1 MSGSNRAAA
10 GIGVSRVL
18 GLVREIL
25 IGATLGV
32 TPAAEAFRVAMRIP
46 NIVQNLLGEGSLSAS
61 FVPVYARLIE
71 DRQET
76 EARRVAGG
84 VLGLLTAAIVIIVA
98 LIVLFAGPIIS
109 VLAWGIADDA
119 TRDKAVDLT
128 RITAVG
134 IGLLGISAWC
144 LGILNSHRQ
153 YFLSYAAPALWNL
166 AQIVTLAIA
175 ALIFAFADTDGE
187 TEEQTASRI
196 LDNADR
202 AATWLAVAV
211 LVGSFLQ
218 LAVQVPRVRVLTQGV
233 TPHLRRDGDVR
244 TVLRRFGPAVGAR
257 GVVQI
262 SSFLDI
268 FLATFLVQGGL
279 ATLGLVT
286 PLYILPISFFGFS
299 IAATELTEMSRRSDR
314 ADHVA
319 RRVEIGLRKVAL
331 PAGLVTGLLVF
342 GGGAIADTLF
352 RWPSQLLDGSISADN
367 SVVFGLTM
375 AVYALALPAAMSARV
390 TQNALFA
397 LGDTATPAR
406 IAIVRLIVLL
416 AITVLVM
423 FQADR
428 LTVVDG
434 AIGGWDA
441 LPHFPPWEPLD
452 VATRKN
458 LTGVAHLGPVGIG
471 LGTLGASWVEWALLR
486 RNLNRAIGQHTRSGL
501 AVATVAAGL
510 GTGVVVLAIRVL
522 LNIPMPLEGIVLG
535 IAALGSYIGLLR
547 FQGYRPLGPVGAN
560 AD

>member
-10 GIGVSRVL
+10 GIGLSRVL

-61 FVPVYARLIE
+61 FIPVYARLIE
-71 DRQET
+71 DRQEA

-84 VLGLLTAAIVIIVA
+84 VLGLLTAAIVIVVA
-98 LIVLFAGPIIS
+98 LIVLFAGPIIG
-109 VLAWGIADDA
+109 VLGWGIADDA
-119 TRDKAVDLT
+119 TRDKAVQLT

-166 AQIVTLAIA
+166 AQIVTLAVA
-175 ALIFAFADTDGE
+175 AVVVSQRSTPDAPGE
-187 TEEQTASRI
+187 AAAANLS
-196 LDNADR
+196 NANDI
-202 AATWLAVAV
+202 ATWLAIAVLIGSVLQVAV
-211 LVGSFLQ
+211 Q
-218 LAVQVPRVRVLTQGV
+218 IPRVRVLTQGV
-233 TPHLRRDGDVR
+233 TPHLRRDGEVR

-331 PAGLVTGLLVF
+331 PAGLVTALLVF
-342 GGGAIADTLF
+342 GGGSLADTLF
-352 RWPSQLLDGSISADN
+352 RWPNQLLDGSLTADN

-397 LGDTATPAR
+397 LGDTVTPAR
-406 IAIVRLIVLL
+406 IAVVRLGVLL
-416 AITVLVM
+416 AVTLLVM

-434 AIGGWDA
+434 TIAGWDA
-441 LPHFPPWEPLD
+441 LPHFPPWEPVE
-452 VATRKN
+452 VAQRVN
-458 LTGVAHLGPVGIG
+458 VDRVAHLGPVGIG
-471 LGTLGASWVEWALLR
+471 LGTLCASWVEWALLR
-486 RNLNRAIGQHTRSGL
+486 RNLNRAVAATTRSGL
-501 AVATVAAGL
+501 AVATIAAGL
-510 GTGVVVLAIRVL
+510 GAGIVVLAIRTL
-522 LNIPMPLEGIVLG
+522 LDIPMPFEGVVLCV
-535 IAALGSYIGLLR
+535 AALASYIGLLR
-547 FQGYRPLGPVGAN
+547 FQGYRPLTA
-560 AD
+560 

>member
-10 GIGVSRVL
+10 GIGISRVL

-25 IGATLGV
+25 IGATLGL
-32 TPAAEAFRVAMRIP
+32 TPAAEAFRVAMRVP

-71 DRQET
+71 ERQDT

-84 VLGLLTAAIVIIVA
+84 VLGLLSAAIVIIVS
-98 LIVLFAGPIIS
+98 LIILLADPLIS
-109 VLAWGIADDA
+109 VIGWGIADDA
-119 TRDKAVDLT
+119 TKDKAVQLT

-166 AQIVTLAIA
+166 AQIATLAVTAITFGLQDTEGLTNA
-175 ALIFAFADTDGE
+175 QLDQRLVNNADT
-187 TEEQTASRI
+187 
-196 LDNADR
+196 

-211 LVGSFLQ
+211 LFGSVLQ
-218 LAVQVPRVRVLTQGV
+218 VAVQIPRVRILTQGV

-268 FLATFLVQGGL
+268 FLATFLVAGGL
-279 ATLGLVT
+279 ATLGYVV
-286 PLYILPISFFGFS
+286 PLYILPISLFGFS
-299 IAATELTEMSRRSDR
+299 IATTELTEMSRRNDR
-314 ADHVA
+314 ADLVA
-319 RRVEIGLRKVAL
+319 HRVQLGLRKVAL
-331 PAGLVTGLLVF
+331 PAAFVTATLVF

-352 RWPSQLLDGSISADN
+352 RWPNELISGDLSSDN
-367 SVVFGLTM
+367 SVVFGITM
-375 AVYALALPAAMSARV
+375 AIYALALPAAMSARV

-397 LGDTATPAR
+397 LGDTATPAQV
-406 IAIVRLIVLL
+406 AIVRLLVLL
-416 AITVLVM
+416 AVTVMVM

-434 AIGGWDA
+434 VIGGWDA
-441 LPHFPPWEPLD
+441 LPHLPFWEPLD
-452 VATRKN
+452 VAIRKN
-458 LTGVAHLGPVGIG
+458 PDRVAHLGPAGIG
-471 LGTLGASWVEWALLR
+471 LGTLVASWVEWALLR
-486 RNLNRAIGQHTRSGL
+486 RKLSESIGITINSGL
-501 AVATVAAGL
+501 AFPTLAAGL
-510 GTGVVVLAIRVL
+510 ASGIVVLAIRVL
-522 LNIPMPLEGIVLG
+522 LNIPMPIEGIVVG
-535 IAALGSYIGLLR
+535 FAALLSYIGFLR
-547 FQGYRPLGPVGAN
+547 FLGYRPRNPRA
-560 AD
+560 

>member
-10 GIGVSRVL
+10 GIGLSRVL

-25 IGATLGV
+25 IGATLGI

-61 FVPVYARLIE
+61 FVPVYARLVE
-71 DRQET
+71 DRQEA

-98 LIVLFAGPIIS
+98 LIVLFAGPIIG
-109 VLAWGIADDA
+109 LIGWGIAEDA
-119 TRDKAVDLT
+119 TREKAVELT

-166 AQIVTLAIA
+166 AQIVTLGA
-175 ALIFAFADTDGE
+175 AAVAFALADTAGDS
-187 TEEQTASRI
+187 EQASIARAF
-196 LDNADR
+196 DNADR
-202 AATWLAVAV
+202 AATWLAIAV

-218 LAVQVPRVRVLTQGV
+218 VAVQIPRVRVLTQGV
-233 TPHLRRDGDVR
+233 TPHLRRDGEVR
-244 TVLRRFGPAVGAR
+244 VVLRRFGPAVGAR

-262 SSFLDI
+262 SSFLDLV
-268 FLATFLVQGGL
+268 LASFLVQGGL
-279 ATLGLVT
+279 ATLGLVA
-286 PLYILPISFFGFS
+286 PLYLLPISLFGFS

-314 ADHVA
+314 TDHVA

-331 PAGLVTGLLVF
+331 PAGLVTALLVF
-342 GGGAIADTLF
+342 GGGALADTLF
-352 RWPSQLLDGSISADN
+352 RWPNQLLEGDLSADN

-397 LGDTATPAR
+397 LGDTVTPAR
-406 IAIVRLIVLL
+406 IALVRLVVLL
-416 AITVLVM
+416 VITLLVM

-428 LTVVDG
+428 LMVVDG
-434 AIGGWDA
+434 VVTGWDA
-441 LPHFPPWEPLD
+441 LPHFPPWEPVD
-452 VATRKN
+452 VADRVN
-458 LTGVAHLGPVGIG
+458 ADRVAHLGPVGIG

-486 RNLNRAIGQHTRSGL
+486 RNLNRAIRRTTSSGL
-501 AVATVAAGL
+501 VVPVIAAGL
-510 GTGVVVLAIRVL
+510 GAGVVVLAIRVL
-522 LNIPMPLEGIVLG
+522 ADIPMPFEGIVLG

-547 FQGYRPLGPVGAN
+547 FQGYRPTSS
-560 AD
+560 